1 LFGVIPPVNGYG
13 PEGRRFAT
21 ASERYVYHLV
31 EKPIPKW
38 KNRTGIVMNM
48 KKTWV
53 VAAALAGSSLGYIVG
68 QGAGSSSVSWA
79 AEGTNPALAQQQQ
92 EEMTV
97 RVARE
102 ATPTVVSVTRNGGS
116 GSGIIV
122 RSDGVVITNA
132 HVVGNSRVVQVSL
145 ADGRT
150 YQGTVLDR
158 DPTIDIAVV
167 RIPESGLPTARIG
180 DSDRLAAGQTAIAI
194 GNPLGLERTVT
205 SGVVS
210 AVNRSPRGF
219 ELSGLIQTD
228 AAINPGNSGGP
239 LLDSQARVIGINT
252 VILQGAAGLG
262 FAVPINLANDMVQ
275 QVLTTGRVR
284 RSFLGINGLEIDP
297 ELAAQF
303 RLPVREGVIV
313 RAVGGGSPAERGG
326 LLPGDIITKIGN
338 VNIVTYGDFIR
349 ALRNTRPGTTVDI
362 TVVRPQGTRT
372 LRVTL
377 GEAGSS

>member
-1 LFGVIPPVNGYG
+1 
-13 PEGRRFAT
+13 
-21 ASERYVYHLV
+21 
-31 EKPIPKW
+31 
-38 KNRTGIVMNM
+38 M

-53 VAAALAGSSLGYIVG
+53 VATALAATSFGYVVGQAVGSST
-68 QGAGSSSVSWA
+68 VSWA
-79 AEGTNPALAQQQQ
+79 SEDATVSQQ
-92 EEMTV
+92 EETTV

-122 RSDGVVITNA
+122 RADGVIITNA
-132 HVVGNSRVVQVSL
+132 HVVGNARSVDVSL
-145 ADGRT
+145 ADGRNFP
-150 YQGTVLDR
+150 GTVLDR

-167 RIPESGLPTARIG
+167 RIPANGLPTARLG

-210 AVNRSPRGF
+210 AINRSPRGF
-219 ELSGLIQTD
+219 ELTGLIQTD

-239 LLDSQARVIGINT
+239 LLDAQARVIGINT

-262 FAVPINLANDMVQ
+262 FAVPINLANEMVQ

-284 RSFLGINGLEIDP
+284 RAYLGISSADIEP
-297 ELAAQF
+297 EFAAQF
-303 RLPVREGVIV
+303 RLPVSEGIIV
-313 RAVGGGSPAERGG
+313 RQVGANTPAERAGIRRA
-326 LLPGDIITKIGN
+326 DIITRINNTPITRG
-338 VNIVTYGDFIR
+338 GDLVR
-349 ALRNTRPGTTVDI
+349 LLRNMRPGTDVEV

-372 LRVTL
+372 LTVRL
-377 GEAGSS
+377 EEAPPR

>member
-1 LFGVIPPVNGYG
+1 
-13 PEGRRFAT
+13 
-21 ASERYVYHLV
+21 
-31 EKPIPKW
+31 
-38 KNRTGIVMNM
+38 MNM

-53 VAAALAGSSLGYIVG
+53 VAAALAGSSLGYVVG
-68 QGAGSSSVSWA
+68 QGVGSSGVSWA
-79 AEGTNPALAQQQQ
+79 AEDPNPALSQQQQ

-102 ATPTVVSVTRNGGS
+102 ATPTVVSVARNGGS
-116 GSGIIV
+116 GSGLIV
-122 RSDGVVITNA
+122 RSNGVIITNA
-132 HVVGNSRVVQVSL
+132 HVVGNSRVVEVSL
-145 ADGRT
+145 ADGRR
-150 YQGTVLDR
+150 YSGNVLDR

-167 RIPESGLPTARIG
+167 KIQEDGLPTARLG

-284 RSFLGINGLEIDP
+284 RSYLGINGLEIDP

-303 RLPVREGVIV
+303 RLPVREGLIV
-313 RAVGGGSPAERGG
+313 RAVGAGSPADRGG
-326 LLPGDIITKIGN
+326 LIAGDIITKIGN
-338 VNIVTYGDFIR
+338 VNIITYGDFIR

-362 TVVRPQGTRT
+362 TVARPQGTRT

-377 GEAGSS
+377 GEARSS